1 MDLGE
6 LIKKGEVAWLS
17 AEEMMRASEAAQT
30 GASHFQSACD
40 MPAPGCLTQRI
51 SGGESRQAGH
61 DFFEQSYTPQW

>member
-30 GASHFQSACD
+30 GASQCPSA
-40 MPAPGCLTQRI
+40 
-51 SGGESRQAGH
+51 SRHAFTRLPHTEDIRG
-61 DFFEQSYTPQW
+61 